1 VGLSTSQLKQIAK
14 SVLAT
19 DHSDPRSFLQ
29 AVYQALKG
37 HDPQYSYQIFS
48 QDLGLGSANAHGMIS
63 GKRPLT
69 EKSAQRIS
77 AQLGLTGVQ
86 KKYFLAM
93 VHEHRAKSRSARESA
108 FTSRLELKSRVLPS
122 ELDRAQ
128 LAFFEHW
135 YHAAILEMLRLP
147 ECEGRVDWIYE
158 HLSPSIPKQKI
169 EESLDLLKSLSYV
182 AVQEETGK
190 LVPTDATIT
199 SGNEVLG
206 LALQSYHRQMLGL
219 SVDALDQLPREKRDI
234 SATTFTVSKRLA
246 EQFKDEVIA
255 LRKRFLRLS
264 AEETNHEEVYQLN
277 IQLFSLIHK
286 KER

>member
-1 VGLSTSQLKQIAK
+1 MGLTATQFKQIAK
-14 SVLAT
+14 SVLPT
-19 DHSDPRSFLQ
+19 DHSDPRSYLQ
-29 AVYQALKG
+29 AVYQALKS
-37 HDPQYSYQIFS
+37 HDPQYSYQIYS
-48 QDLGLGSANAHGMIS
+48 EDLGLGSANAHGIIS

-69 EKSAQRIS
+69 EKSAEKIAS
-77 AQLGLTGVQ
+77 HLGLTGVQ

-93 VHEHRAKSRSARESA
+93 VLEHRAKSRSVRESA
-108 FTSRLELKSRVLPS
+108 FVSRLELKSRVLPS

-158 HLSPSIPKQKI
+158 NISPTLSKQKI
-169 EESLDLLKSLSYV
+169 EESIELLKSLDYV
-182 AVQEETGK
+182 AVDEESGK
-190 LVPTDATIT
+190 LIPTDATIT

-206 LALQSYHRQMLGL
+206 LALHSYHRQMLGL

-234 SATTFTVSKRLA
+234 SATTFTVSQRLA

-255 LRKRFLRLS
+255 LRKRFLQLS
-264 AEETNHEEVYQLN
+264 SEETNHEEVYQLN
-277 IQLFSLIHK
+277 IQLFSLVHK